1 MLDHHVRPVK
11 DRLLAPLARVLAPR
25 VHPNVLSVAG
35 MAAAVGAAGLVT
47 QGEYGWALASWGASR
62 ILDGVDGIVARLRG
76 PTAFG
81 GYLDLLLD
89 GVGYAAIPLA
99 FALVWGTQAGWILV
113 ALLLATYYL
122 NILSWGVLAAFAA
135 GQMAGQDPGSS
146 TAHQPAAPGIPL
158 PRGLVEG
165 TETVVLYAAA
175 LLFPDFA
182 FEIFTLMAILVALTV
197 MERILHARQVLRG
210 PD

>member
-25 VHPNVLSVAG
+25 VHPNVLSLGG
-35 MAAAVGAAGLVT
+35 MVAAVVAAGLVT
-47 QGEYGWALASWGASR
+47 QGQYGWALASWGASR

-99 FALVWGTQAGWILV
+99 FAIQWGTLAGWIL
-113 ALLLATYYL
+113 ASLLLTTYYL
-122 NILSWGVLAAFAA
+122 NVLSWGVLAAFTGGRVSGAN
-135 GQMAGQDPGSS
+135 MATSS
-146 TAHQPAAPGIPL
+146 SGPGITL

-165 TETVVLYAAA
+165 TETVVLYTAA
-175 LLFPDFA
+175 LLFPGLA
-182 FEIFTLMAILVALTV
+182 LEIFSLMAILVALTV
-197 MERILHARQVLRG
+197 LERIVHARRVLKG
-210 PD
+210 PG